1 MQSPIFLKGNK
12 LFIQTRWRLA
22 SWYAGVMGFILT
34 LCGWGVYEAIAHAHW
49 VTLQRELNSVSA
61 TIHNSLEFV
70 LEKPG
75 YLTIEQVRFLPSI
88 CLVGDS
94 SCSNQKNK
102 SHHTLANVIQQDDYY
117 IRLVDISGKTLALAG
132 EFPQKLPLTTPQVKW
147 HTFQLRESNNLGK
160 DSKRYHQI
168 TLLLHTRDN
177 RDWGYLQVGRSIKDF
192 DSYLGAIRLIMF
204 VGLPLAMLLVGI
216 ASWWLAKLA
225 MQPLCQSYQ
234 QIQQFTS
241 DAAHELRTPLAATRA
256 TVESVL
262 RLSNIS
268 EQEARENLE
277 VVKRQNYRL
286 SQLVDSLLLLSRF
299 DQQGIPKQ
307 NNLQLEQVCLNDLV
321 NDVAEELAPLA
332 VAANIELKTD
342 IRINQALEIPA
353 REEQLYRMLTNL
365 VTNAINYTPE
375 GGKVKII
382 LDITSSQALIKVQD
396 TGIGIATEKQ
406 KQIFERFYRVDS
418 DRSRK
423 SGGFG
428 LGLPIAVAIARVHQG
443 NIELNSEL
451 DQGSTFTVRLPIKKF
466 NYMLS

>member
-1 MQSPIFLKGNK
+1 MKSPVSLRQNK
-12 LFIQTRWRLA
+12 LFLQTRWRLA
-22 SWYAGVMGFILT
+22 SWYAGIMGVILT
-34 LCGWGVYEAIAHAHW
+34 LCGWGVYEAIAHTHW
-49 VTLQRELNSVSA
+49 ITLQRELNSVSA

-70 LEKPG
+70 LERPG
-75 YLTIEQVRFLPSI
+75 TLTIEQVRFLPSA
-88 CLVGDS
+88 CLIGNS
-94 SCSNQKNK
+94 SCLSQKNK
-102 SHHTLANVIQQDDYY
+102 SHHTLANAIKQDDYY
-117 IRLVDISGKTLALAG
+117 IRLVDISGEPIALAG

-147 HTFQLRESNNLGK
+147 HTFKLGE
-160 DSKRYHQI
+160 DNKRYRQI
-168 TLLLHTRDN
+168 TLLLHTKDN

-192 DSYLGAIRLIMF
+192 DDYLGAVRLVMF

-225 MQPLCQSYQ
+225 IQPVYQSYQ

-241 DAAHELRTPLAATRA
+241 DAAHELRTPLAAARA

-262 RLSNIS
+262 RISNIS

-342 IRINQALEIPA
+342 IRINQALEILA

-375 GGKVKII
+375 RGKVKII
-382 LDITSSQALIKVQD
+382 LDMTSSQALIKVQD

-418 DRSRK
+418 DRSRQT
-423 SGGFG
+423 GGFG
-428 LGLPIAVAIARVHQG
+428 LGLPIAVAIARVYQG
-443 NIELNSEL
+443 KIELDS
-451 DQGSTFTVRLPIKKF
+451 QFGKGSTFIVRLPVKKF
-466 NYMLS
+466 